1 MSITSILNIAKNSL
15 LATQTSIQT
24 TSHNIANVNTK
35 GYSRQEAVLEEATPI
50 PTDIGFM
57 GDGVRV
63 KGIIRYADKHL
74 ENVIADKNS
83 SLDQYET
90 VEKYL
95 TRIESVYND
104 NNSQLSSKISQFFNG
119 WHDLSTDP
127 TSVPVRTNIAM
138 KGENLARTIRD
149 MYDELKGLQL
159 ELDNNITREVGE
171 INNLLKSIAEL
182 NNKVFQGGISG
193 GEAGDYMDQRA
204 ELFKSLSGKMDV
216 MSVED
221 PHGRLTILTGQGK
234 VLVDGNQHW
243 DLAAIQNGQTGF
255 QDVAWTDSSGNKVDI
270 TGEIRAGKLKA
281 LMDTRDSTIGDT
293 LIGDLDELARSL
305 MTEVNQIHRGGVN
318 LNGTTDVPFFTV
330 LTGDYAKDMRVN
342 QTVAGDVRNIA
353 STSSALNPTDNDIA
367 VAMAALGE
375 QTLSING
382 MPTTFGGYVASM
394 VSDVGQLTSNAKDA
408 AEYERDTMQIMEKQR
423 EAISGVSIDEE
434 MANLI
439 KFQHAY
445 TASARLFTIA
455 DKLFETLVNMV

>member
-1 MSITSILNIAKNSL
+1 MSISSILNIAKNSL

-35 GYSRQEAVLEEATPI
+35 GYARQEAILEEATPI

-63 KGIIRYADKHL
+63 RGIIRYADKYL
-74 ENVIADKNS
+74 ENVIAEKNS
-83 SLDQYET
+83 SLGQQET

-95 TRIESVYND
+95 TRIEAVYND
-104 NNSQLSSKISQFFNG
+104 NNSKLSSRISEFFNG
-119 WHDLSTDP
+119 WHDLSVDP

-149 MYDELKGLQL
+149 MYDELKSLQL
-159 ELDNNITREVGE
+159 ELDSNVTKEVEE
-171 INNLLKSIAEL
+171 INGILKSIAEL

-204 ELFKSLSGKMDV
+204 ELYKSLSARMDV

-221 PHGRLTILTGQGK
+221 KYGRLTVLTSHGK
-234 VLVDGNQHW
+234 VLVDGNQYW
-243 DLAAIQNGQTGF
+243 SLAPMRNEQTGF
-255 QDVAWTDSSGNKVDI
+255 QGIAWTDSSGNSVDI

-281 LMDTRDSTIGDT
+281 LTDTRDSIIGGK
-293 LIGDLDELARSL
+293 LIGDLDALAKSL
-305 MTEVNQIHRGGVN
+305 MDEVNQVHRGGVN
-318 LNGTTDVPFFTV
+318 LNGTTDVPFFTE
-330 LTGDYAKDMRVN
+330 LAGNYAKDIGVN
-342 QTVAGDVRNIA
+342 SAVREDVKNIA
-353 STSSALNPTDNDIA
+353 ATSSALNPTGNDIA
-367 VAMAALGE
+367 VTIAALGE
-375 QTLSING
+375 ERIGING
-382 MPTTFGGYVASM
+382 LPTTFGGYVASM
-394 VSDVGQLTSNAKDA
+394 VSDVGQLTSNAKDSA
-408 AEYERDTMQIMEKQR
+408 AYERDTMQIMEKQR
-423 EAISGVSIDEE
+423 EAMSGVSIDEE

-445 TASARLFTIA
+445 TASARLFSIA